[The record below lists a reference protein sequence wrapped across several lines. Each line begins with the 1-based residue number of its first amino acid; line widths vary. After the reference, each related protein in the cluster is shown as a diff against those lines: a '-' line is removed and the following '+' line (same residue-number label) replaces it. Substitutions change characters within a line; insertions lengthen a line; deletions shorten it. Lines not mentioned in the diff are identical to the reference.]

1 MLTKIPA
8 VRSIRRIMGAASTR
22 YVCCALA
29 SLIGCGPLSAGDV
42 LIPYAIVQAEHN
54 SNVFDQSDLEQQQV
68 IPPGGGPTALD
79 ILLNQLFGTPLPLP
93 QQSAIDSGDT
103 QRDDQILRYIAGI
116 EIKLPLA
123 SQRLRAVL
131 EARRLDYSHFNRL
144 DHDEHLVSAGL
155 DWRLN
160 RIIDGLLDYRQERR
174 MAAFSERNSTSLA
187 IEDERI
193 ASGSANLQV
202 TPDWRLVGGL
212 RSRQLDSPLP
222 AFPEFS
228 LQERTIS
235 AAVKYVG
242 MDSLAAGLLAE
253 YLDGEF
259 EGVAATGQFDQQSLS
274 LTAEYSASDL
284 SRFGAELGY
293 TQRQEAAA
301 GSDKQAEVTGAIS
314 YRRELSGKTT
324 ADARVFRR
332 VRSFVGAASSVVET
346 GAGVGL
352 AWQPTDR
359 ISLLAAY
366 QMSQGSFQDASAAG
380 NGRRDDDELASLKL
394 TYQVLP
400 SLALRPYAEYRS
412 RDSSTGFDS
421 FDTKIV
427 GIELRLRFE

>member
-1 MLTKIPA
+1 MPISLPA
-8 VRSIRRIMGAASTR
+8 PRSVLRSRGMASTR
-22 YVCCALA
+22 HACYALA
-29 SLIGCGPLSAGDV
+29 ALMGSGPLSAGDV

-54 SNVFDQSDLEQQQV
+54 SNVFDQSDLEQQQI

-79 ILLNQLFGTPLPLP
+79 ILLNQLFGTALPLP

-116 EIKLPLA
+116 EVKLPLA

-187 IEDERI
+187 IEDESI
-193 ASGSANLQV
+193 TSGSANLQV

-259 EGVAATGQFDQQSLS
+259 EGVPTTGSFDQQSLS
-274 LTAEYSASDL
+274 FTAEYSASDL

-293 TQRQEAAA
+293 TQRQDA
-301 GSDKQAEVTGAIS
+301 GSDKQAEVTGAFS

-380 NGRRDDDELASLKL
+380 NGRRDDDQLASLKL

-400 SLALRPYAEYRS
+400 FLALRPYAEYRA

-421 FDTKIV
+421 FDSTIT